1 MSATTPQ
8 EPVLRLIVNGPLVG
22 QARIPLSELAEL
34 AEGIQQAVRQIGSVI
49 QSGSSRAAGRLSASV
64 EAATRLELVGLTEG
78 SADLAVDFPVEVPRP
93 FSGLD
98 LGALAVDSLVTG
110 IESLRTG
117 GESPDDWDDGVYR
130 AISTVNKA
138 LDRGGVSSVALIS
151 RSHRQSTFTKTVGDR
166 VKRRLDR
173 EPPMEFLEV
182 VGRLMM
188 VDFHA
193 DKRRCRIEPQRGRPV
208 ECTYP
213 LDLRDDLRTHAQQY
227 VRADGYAE
235 MRPNGDV
242 QRLSILRLSPVSTPV
257 GATAESAPRAIQTL
271 VADQEQTRFES
282 VRDFIDPELWDGEE
296 EVDAF
301 LEWVNAARD
310 QATL

>member
-1 MSATTPQ
+1 MSATPPD
-8 EPVLRLIVNGPLVG
+8 PVLRLLVNGPLVG

-34 AEGIQQAVRQIGSVI
+34 AEGVQQAVRQIGLVI
-49 QSGSSRAAGRLSASV
+49 QTGSSRVAGKLSASV

-78 SADLAVDFPVEVPRP
+78 SASLAVDFPAEIPRP
-93 FSGLD
+93 FAGLD

-110 IESLRTG
+110 IESLGSG
-117 GESPDDWDDGVYR
+117 GPSPDDWDDGVYR
-130 AISTVNKA
+130 AVSKVNRA
-138 LDRGGVSSVALIS
+138 LDRGGVSSVALTT
-151 RSHRQSTFTKTVGDR
+151 RSKRTGSYTKAVGER
-166 VKRRLDR
+166 VKRRLERDQ
-173 EPPMEFLEV
+173 PMEFVDV

-193 DKRRCRIEPQRGRPV
+193 DKRRCRIEPLRGRPV

-213 LDLRDDLRTHAQQY
+213 LDLRNDLRDLAQMY

-235 MRPNGDV
+235 MRPDGGV
-242 QRLSILRLSPVSTPV
+242 QRLSILRLSPVSTPAGV
-257 GATAESAPRAIQTL
+257 AAESAPRAIDTL
-271 VADQEQTRFES
+271 VEEQAPAPFKTAREF
-282 VRDFIDPELWDGEE
+282 VDPRLWSSEE

-301 LEWVNAARD
+301 LAWVDDARN

>member
-1 MSATTPQ
+1 MSATPPD
-8 EPVLRLIVNGPLVG
+8 PVLRLIVNGPLVG

-34 AEGIQQAVRQIGSVI
+34 AEGVQQAVRQIGLVI
-49 QSGSSRAAGRLSASV
+49 QTGSSRVAGKLSASV

-78 SADLAVDFPVEVPRP
+78 SASLAVDFPVGIPRP
-93 FSGLD
+93 FAGLD

-110 IESLRTG
+110 IESLGSG
-117 GESPDDWDDGVYR
+117 GPSPDDWDDGVYR
-130 AISTVNKA
+130 AVSKVNRA
-138 LDRGGVSSVALIS
+138 LDRGGVSNVAFTT
-151 RSHRQSTFTKTVGDR
+151 RSKRTGSYTKAVGER
-166 VKRRLDR
+166 VKRRLERDQ
-173 EPPMEFLEV
+173 PMEFVEV

-193 DKRRCRIEPQRGRPV
+193 DKRRCRIEPPRGRPV

-213 LDLRDDLRTHAQQY
+213 LDLRNDLRDLAQMY

-235 MRPNGDV
+235 MRPDGGV
-242 QRLSILRLSPVSTPV
+242 QRLSILRLSPVSTPAGV
-257 GATAESAPRAIQTL
+257 AAESAPRTIDSL
-271 VADQEQTRFES
+271 VQEQEPSHFETAREF
-282 VRDFIDPELWDGEE
+282 VDPRLWSGEE

-301 LEWVNAARD
+301 LAWVDDARN